1 MTRAEFIKAYAE
13 RSELPPEATKF
24 AGLGLLSPSRDTRM
38 IALPCG
44 CGDEG
49 CEGWAMVGIEGVI
62 HHLAFD
68 APEEL
73 RDAYIK
79 AAGSPL

>member
-1 MTRAEFIKAYAE
+1 MTRTEFIKAYAE
-13 RSELPPEATKF
+13 RSGLLPAATEF
-24 AGLGLLSPSRDTRM
+24 AEIGLLSAGRHTR

-44 CGDEG
+44 CGDKD
-49 CEGWAMVGIEGVI
+49 CVGWAMVGIEQVI

-73 RDAYIK
+73 RGAYVK
-79 AAGSPL
+79 AARGED